1 MDGGV
6 FVAAWVPFSGFGQD
20 DTSGLVWG
28 NICRVS
34 LVGIL
39 RCWLWDFGLR
49 IGANGFEYGYRT
61 GMRMGGGLGY

>member
-6 FVAAWVPFSGFGQD
+6 FVAGWVPFSGFGQD

-49 IGANGFEYGYRT
+49 IGGNGFE
-61 GMRMGGGLGY
+61 